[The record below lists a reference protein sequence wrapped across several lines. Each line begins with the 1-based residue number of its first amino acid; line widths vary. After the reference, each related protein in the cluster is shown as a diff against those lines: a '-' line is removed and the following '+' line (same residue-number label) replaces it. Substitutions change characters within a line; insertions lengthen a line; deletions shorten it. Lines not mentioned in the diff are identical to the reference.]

1 MTKTAEFSAPIVEVV
16 SQKDAIVFKV
26 YGMWLAK
33 TARNAELVC
42 EGLLKK
48 SFPKTLFFDLTQ
60 FVEFDTSGIWLLQ
73 RTIQAFERKGHHVK
87 IQNASKTFLTLSSRL
102 EPYKPSFEKTPKS
115 PSFFGS
121 RLAYIGKTSINLALL
136 ARDLIIFLGQ
146 VTVGFFLVFL
156 HPWRLRLTS
165 IVVHMER
172 FGVNAIPIISLIS
185 MALGLVLAYQGEE
198 QLRRFGAEIYTI
210 NLVSISVVREVGIL
224 ITAILVAGRTGSS
237 ITAQIGIMKINQE
250 VDALNTLGLSPMEVL
265 IIPRILAL
273 ILIMPC
279 LAFIADLAGLLGGGI
294 MVVLSLDVS
303 PELYIYRI
311 AEAVTIGGF
320 WIGIIKAPLFG
331 AIIGVVSC
339 FEGMRVKG
347 TAESVGICTTRSVVE
362 GIFLVTLADA
372 LLSVFFSKVG
382 I

>member
-33 TARNAELVC
+33 TARDAELIC
-42 EGLLKK
+42 EELLKK
-48 SFPKTLFFDLTQ
+48 GFPKTLFFDLAQ
-60 FVEFDTSGIWLLQ
+60 FEDFDTSGIWLLQ
-73 RTIQAFERKGHHVK
+73 RTIQAFEHKGHHVK
-87 IQNASKTFLTLSSRL
+87 IQNPSKTFLTLSSRL
-102 EPYKPSFEKTPKS
+102 EPYKPSFEKAPKS

-121 RLAYIGKTSINLALL
+121 RLAYIGKTSIDLTFL

-156 HPWRLRLTS
+156 HPQRLRLTS

>member
-1 MTKTAEFSAPIVEVV
+1 MTQTNEFSIPTVEIV
-16 SQKDAIVFKV
+16 SQKDAVTVKLEGV
-26 YGMWLAK
+26 WLAK
-33 TARNAELVC
+33 TARDAELLC
-42 EGLLKK
+42 ENLLKK
-48 SFPKTLFFDLTQ
+48 SLPSNILFDLED
-60 FVEFDTSGIWLLQ
+60 FKDFDTSGVWLLQ
-73 RTIQAFERKGHHVK
+73 RTMKAFEHKGHRVK
-87 IQNASKTFLTLSSRL
+87 IQSASKTFLTLFSRL
-102 EPYKPSFEKTPKS
+102 ELYKPSFEKDPNP
-115 PSFFGS
+115 PSFFGE
-121 RLAYIGKTSINLALL
+121 RLAYIGKTSISIAHLTG
-136 ARDLIIFLGQ
+136 DLIIFLGQ
-146 VTVGFFLVFL
+146 VTVGLFFVLL
-156 HPWRLRLTS
+156 HPRRLRFTS
-165 IVVHMER
+165 IAVHMER
-172 FGVNAIPIISLIS
+172 FGVNAIPIIIIIS
-185 MALGLVLAYQGEE
+185 MALGLVLAFQGEE

-265 IIPRILAL
+265 ILPRILAL

-279 LAFIADLAGLLGGGI
+279 LAFVADLAGLLGGGI
-294 MVVLSLDVS
+294 MVILSLDVS
-303 PELYIYRI
+303 PQLYIYRI

-320 WIGIIKAPLFG
+320 WIGIIKAPIFG
-331 AIIGVVSC
+331 AIIGIVSC

-372 LLSVFFSKVG
+372 LLSVFFSKIG